1 MLDLNKKLFD
11 DFRALHDKYAFNE
24 GKWQDEF
31 NREGEKIL
39 TVVREW
45 ENKLC
50 RQSEKAGYGNYTNSL
65 SEKFRAEVK
74 KQFSLIDNVGLLSKN
89 DSPFTIRKIKL

>member
-11 DFRALHDKYAFNE
+11 DFRALHDKYALNE
-24 GKWQDEF
+24 ERWQNEF

-50 RQSEKAGYGNYTNSL
+50 RQSEKAGYGSYTSSL
-65 SEKFRAEVK
+65 SEKFRSELK
-74 KQFSLIDNVGLLSKN
+74 KQFSLIDNIGLIIRKK
-89 DSPFTIRKIKL
+89 PVFTIKKIKL